1 MELQKSMAQMGA
13 DLKHLAD
20 ASNHYD
26 AKLDA
31 FSEKIR
37 DKVEDLGKEV
47 HAART
52 TVKVAAWLIGFF
64 MAILTL
70 VWAIAS
76 RLFVP
81 TH

>member
-13 DLKHLAD
+13 TLNHLAE
-20 ASNHYD
+20 ASKQHD
-26 AKLDA
+26 SKLEA
-31 FSEKIR
+31 FSDKIR
-37 DKVEDLGKEV
+37 DKVEELGKDV

-64 MAILTL
+64 MTILTL

-76 RLFVP
+76 KLFVP
-81 TH
+81 AQ